1 MVKNCANCF
10 QHMFWCCFSRLGT
23 FHQFRC
29 FHFVTWRSD
38 IYLKFLSFKSG
49 IIFNIQPNGVCSDLF
64 HSNAYLTWEYE
75 PNWCFGCCHHILK
88 MLVLW
93 PHLLLLIIVWYV
105 TCRSGFIT
113 FYTVCTG
120 FNAVR
125 PSLFLFALHYFPLIK
140 FI

>member
-1 MVKNCANCF
+1 MVKNCVNCF
-10 QHMFWCCFSRLGT
+10 QHMFWCSSVQVFPFCD
-23 FHQFRC
+23 
-29 FHFVTWRSD
+29 VTLRHLSK
-38 IYLKFLSFKSG
+38 ILSFKSG

-75 PNWCFGCCHHILK
+75 PNWCFGYCHHILK